1 MRAKVIKIYKK
12 ILEDYSDKWFTTYD
26 ICGARVEEE
35 FPNEFTWNYN
45 DHELKHFN
53 RILNI
58 LTSTSILKRKREYA
72 ELDQRIKKRYYMFY
86 KLEKDVDMKIIRAM
100 DTLYEEGYYS
110 NTNICD
116 VKLVH
121 VDDNVLSDINE
132 RMNKLEES
140 NKVFLQEFSKFPR
153 I

>member
-1 MRAKVIKIYKK
+1 
-12 ILEDYSDKWFTTYD
+12 
-26 ICGARVEEE
+26 
-35 FPNEFTWNYN
+35 
-45 DHELKHFN
+45 
-53 RILNI
+53 
-58 LTSTSILKRKREYA
+58 
-72 ELDQRIKKRYYMFY
+72 
-86 KLEKDVDMKIIRAM
+86 MKIIRAM